1 MRQPITNETF
11 NAPDREKSFRCACR
25 SLLAR
30 LVSPGVELKDK
41 FLVLGHTGKKQFL
54 TMTRNDVP
62 LNSVAK
68 GSRLVIIDIPA
79 GRSRTRLIR
88 LGIIKGGLIK
98 CLERLPGGTVVIE
111 KSRQEIAIGATLAK
125 TILVAHSSGKKHFE

>member
-1 MRQPITNETF
+1 
-11 NAPDREKSFRCACR
+11 
-25 SLLAR
+25 
-30 LVSPGVELKDK
+30 
-41 FLVLGHTGKKQFL
+41 
-54 TMTRNDVP
+54 MTRNDVP